1 MKIVIGAFL
10 TETNTFSPLPTGA
23 RAFYNASYRRRDA
36 SLDPTVVDAVCQ
48 TAWRRLATRDGH
60 EVVESISAF
69 AQPAGRTVRAVY
81 ERLRDDV
88 LADVAAA
95 KPDMVLLFMH
105 GAMVADGYDDC
116 EGDTIARIRAIV
128 GPKVPIGI
136 ELDLHCHITRQM
148 IDNATAIITFK
159 EYPHVD
165 LAPRAEELY
174 DICARA
180 ARGAVR
186 PVMALHDCRMVN
198 MWRTPVEPMRGFVA
212 RMQALE
218 GKDGILSVSF
228 GHGFPWG
235 DVEDVGAKM
244 LVVADGDRAKAAA
257 LAGQLAREIWDLR
270 LATLTPH
277 DAIDQALDR
286 AAEVKGGPVV
296 LADVADN
303 AGGGAP
309 GDSTFILRRILDRGL
324 QNVLSGCYWDPLAV
338 ELCVEAGEGAT
349 FELRIGGKC
358 GRASGDPVD
367 LTVTVRKIVRDLY
380 QTGLGGMKASL
391 GDSVWVSAGSI
402 DLVLA
407 SVRSQ
412 TYHPDA
418 FTAFGIDPV
427 KKALIVVKSTQHF
440 YAGFAPLAKEIRYV
454 TTPGAIPPD
463 FANIAFTKLARPYWP
478 RVEDPFAGTN
488 QP

>member
-1 MKIVIGAFL
+1 
-10 TETNTFSPLPTGA
+10 
-23 RAFYNASYRRRDA
+23 
-36 SLDPTVVDAVCQ
+36 
-48 TAWRRLATRDGH
+48 
-60 EVVESISAF
+60 
-69 AQPAGRTVRAVY
+69 
-81 ERLRDDV
+81 
-88 LADVAAA
+88 
-95 KPDMVLLFMH
+95 
-105 GAMVADGYDDC
+105 
-116 EGDTIARIRAIV
+116 
-128 GPKVPIGI
+128 
-136 ELDLHCHITRQM
+136 M
-148 IDNATAIITFK
+148 IDNASAIITFK
-159 EYPHVD
+159 EYPHID

-174 DICARA
+174 DICLRA
-180 ARGAVR
+180 AHGAVT

-198 MWRTPVEPMRGFVA
+198 MWRTPVEPMRSFVA

-270 LATLTPH
+270 RETLTPH
-277 DAIDQALDR
+277 DTIDQALDR
-286 AAEVKGGPVV
+286 AADVAVQDGGGPVV

-309 GDSTFILRRILDRGL
+309 GDSTFILRRVLDRGL
-324 QNVLSGCYWDPLAV
+324 ANVLSGCYWDPLAV
-338 ELCVEAGEGAT
+338 EMCIEAGEGAT
-349 FELRIGGKC
+349 FALRIGGKC
-358 GRASGDPVD
+358 GPASGDPVD
-367 LTVTVRKIVRDLY
+367 LTVTVRKIARDLY

-418 FTAFGIDPV
+418 FTAFGIEPA
-427 KKALIVVKSTQHF
+427 KKALIIVKSTQHF

-478 RVEDPFAGTN
+478 RVENPFAGAN